1 MGRTDGG
8 FGSLTMGM
16 VTVLRGKARAWGG
29 LLRVLA
35 VLTMVAPVIWALS
48 TKVPNLVE
56 TPISSDRGDRI
67 AVPIELSYV
76 DYPGSNGEHVARMNL
91 YLGNPEVLVR
101 RRAIEILVANYLTNP
116 RLKSAELSVV
126 GTSCQFETPPRADY
140 PNNATLPFMRGKG
153 CAPLHGAP
161 TGQLELTVRF
171 TGPGR
176 VGLWTYRP
184 LGSPSDQNVIYVP
197 DPAWS
202 DLGLKVELR
211 GYYVDRIGRSGYRR
225 ADLLAYMWNVS
236 DDSLWIWIATASA
249 VVLLILGAL
258 ALPNRATR
266 WPVLPASGAG
276 LLLSGGI
283 SLLYVVLVPPFQA
296 ADEPSHFLGYGYV
309 TGDPQLEPEAAQ
321 WAKRGH
327 FERLQFHPNE
337 RFRPTD
343 IGRPYMVDWNDVFVV
358 DVTRSSVTVPFWR
371 RIGNRLNNLT
381 VPRRLLT
388 LRLINVAVFSVTIA
402 VCTVMIGLLSTA
414 KRPET
419 AVGMLLLVPTLPF
432 FGTYVSNYAPVVAAY
447 AIVASACLV
456 LFLDGPRAHFAG
468 VPLGLGFAFAV
479 ATTRS
484 ALPMAILLLIVLL
497 ARAALRG
504 RGEREGSLGR
514 TAIFWS
520 GILAG
525 VAAFAWLF
533 TERYAWRMGI
543 ELARVSSR
551 ATSIASVALAH
562 PWLMAAATLAAVVAL
577 EGFCSVVRRACKGR
591 IQRHVVRWIRP
602 TCLLG
607 IAAVVA
613 TLVASIFLNLPH
625 LTSARGAGPVT
636 LGTYVRET
644 LATVA
649 TPFRLRD
656 PDFLLSTTFWGG
668 FGWVDTILPPF
679 VLALLSVGTAAATI
693 IVLRRLSVS
702 RDVRKFCWLVTSAL
716 AFFATVALYAAAT
729 FWMSPDLH
737 GRYLIGPYLFALLVA
752 WSPGLC
758 ADEGGGRVSLKP
770 NEWVARGMWLLVVV
784 GHASALLTILT
795 RYF

>member
-1 MGRTDGG
+1 MRVV
-8 FGSLTMGM
+8 S
-16 VTVLRGKARAWGG
+16 VLRSKAEAWGWP
-29 LLRVLA
+29 LRVLA
-35 VLTMVAPVIWALS
+35 VLAMMSPVMWALS
-48 TKVPNLVE
+48 AKVPNLVE
-56 TPISSDRGDRI
+56 TELTSDRGDRI
-67 AVPIELSYV
+67 AVPIELSYA
-76 DYPGSNGEHVARMNL
+76 DYPGSSGQHVARMNL
-91 YLGNPEVLVR
+91 HLGNPEVLVR
-101 RRAIEILVANYLTNP
+101 RQAIEIRVANYLTSP
-116 RLKSAELSVV
+116 RLKSAELLVV
-126 GTSCQFETPPRADY
+126 GTGCRFETPSNVEY
-140 PNNATLPFMRGKG
+140 PNNETLPFMRGKG
-153 CAPLHGAP
+153 CVPLQGAP
-161 TGQLELTVRF
+161 TGALELTVRF

-176 VGLWTYRP
+176 VALWTYRP
-184 LGSPSDQNVIYVP
+184 QGPPTNPSVIYLP
-197 DPAWS
+197 DPSWS

-211 GYYVDRIGRSGYRR
+211 GNYVDRIGPSRYRR

-236 DDSLWIWIATASA
+236 DGSMWIWIATAAA

-258 ALPNRATR
+258 ALPTRATR
-266 WPVLPASGAG
+266 WPVLRASGAG
-276 LLLSGGI
+276 LLLSAGI

-309 TGDPQLEPEAAQ
+309 TGDPQLEPEAAR

-327 FERLQFHPNE
+327 FERLQFHSHE
-337 RFRPTD
+337 RFRPAD
-343 IGRPYMVDWNDVFVV
+343 IDRPYMVDWNDVFVV

-371 RIGNRLNNLT
+371 QIGDRLNTLT
-381 VPRRLLT
+381 VPRRLLM

-402 VCTVMIGLLSTA
+402 VCTAMVGLLSTA

-447 AIVASACLV
+447 VIVASACLV

-479 ATTRS
+479 AATRS
-484 ALPMAILLLIVLL
+484 ALPMIVMLLMVLL
-497 ARAALRG
+497 GRAALRG

-525 VAAFAWLF
+525 VAALAWLF

-551 ATSIASVALAH
+551 ATSIASMALTH
-562 PWLMAAATLAAVVAL
+562 PWLMAGATLAAVVAL
-577 EGFCSVVRRACKGR
+577 EGFCSLGRRASKGR
-591 IQRHVVRWIRP
+591 IQKQVARWIRP

-607 IAAVVA
+607 IAAVVT
-613 TLVASIFLNLPH
+613 TLVGSIWLNLPH
-625 LTSARGAGPVT
+625 LTPVRSAGPVT
-636 LGTYVRET
+636 VGTYVRET

-693 IVLRRLSVS
+693 VVLHRLSVS
-702 RDVRKFCWLVTSAL
+702 RDVRRFCWLLTSAL
-716 AFFATVALYAAAT
+716 AFFATVTVYAATT

-737 GRYLIGPYLFALLVA
+737 GRYLIGPYLLALLIA
-752 WSPGLC
+752 WSPGLS
-758 ADEGGGRVSLKP
+758 ADEYGGQMSLDT
-770 NEWVARGMWLLVVV
+770 NEWVARGTWLLGGV
-784 GHASALLTILT
+784 GHSSALLTILT